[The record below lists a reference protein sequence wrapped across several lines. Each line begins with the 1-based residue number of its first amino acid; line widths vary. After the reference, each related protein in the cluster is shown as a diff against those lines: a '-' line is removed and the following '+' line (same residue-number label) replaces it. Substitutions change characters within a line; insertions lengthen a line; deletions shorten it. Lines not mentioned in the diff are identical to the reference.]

1 MFRKENLTGASI
13 EIDYCGCHLQS
24 PFILTSGPL
33 CYGAEGLIRGH
44 RAGCGAV
51 VTKTIRLAAAVNP
64 AHHMGTVGGDSLINC
79 EKWSDYD
86 RLRWYEL
93 EIPQAAA
100 AGAVVIGSVGHTL
113 PEAQAIVADVEGR
126 RSQDDRAGFLYGEYP
141 APHAGLHQESC
152 EHSVICKSAANWPD
166 PWPRPESVWSTE
178 RRLCAIDSIGP
189 VLKIDIKT
197 PAGTHER
204 RRLRLAD
211 RRCHAAPYRCASM
224 RRLPGTIRNY
234 ETCMPPAAA

>member
-113 PEAQAIVADVEGR
+113 P
-126 RSQDDRAGFLYGEYP
+126 
-141 APHAGLHQESC
+141 
-152 EHSVICKSAANWPD
+152 
-166 PWPRPESVWSTE
+166 
-178 RRLCAIDSIGP
+178 
-189 VLKIDIKT
+189 
-197 PAGTHER
+197 
-204 RRLRLAD
+204 
-211 RRCHAAPYRCASM
+211 
-224 RRLPGTIRNY
+224 
-234 ETCMPPAAA
+234 